1 MGEHLVATGVRGNVS
16 LQKAQGEA
24 LHEQT
29 PVRRGQM
36 LWGEVPTENV
46 LLTPEIK
53 TQNPFGSI
61 FI

>member
-1 MGEHLVATGVRGNVS
+1 MGEHLVATGVHGNVS

-36 LWGEVPTENV
+36 LQRGGVSP
-46 LLTPEIK
+46 LRMFYLHQK
-53 TQNPFGSI
+53 
-61 FI
+61 